1 MSQLK
6 ILVVE
11 DEVIVARDIQS
22 QLAALGHTCVGHAM
36 TGAQA
41 MTLAGTLN
49 PELVLMDIQLAGDI
63 DGIVAA
69 QTIHDQFFIPV
80 VFMTSFSADAIIA
93 RAKLTEPYGYLL
105 KPFQERELHSV
116 IEMARY
122 KHQAEVKLHD
132 NARQL
137 RALSQKVL
145 QVQESERR
153 RMALDLHDEVGQ
165 SLTALKINLES
176 YERFKDQSPEALN
189 AENLAIVMTAL
200 QQVRQLALALHP
212 SMLDQLGLVPALR
225 WMAKEM
231 AGRSGFTVRFET
243 REAEV
248 SGRLHPDLETVCFRI
263 AQEALTNIAR
273 HAGATEV
280 DIALSIQDQTV
291 TLILKDN
298 GCGFDEPMARA
309 RAVNCHSLGLL
320 GMHERA
326 LLIGGELDV
335 VSQPGR
341 GCTVRMRCPWRQLE
355 DDE

>member
-1 MSQLK
+1 MSELK
-6 ILVVE
+6 MLVVE

-22 QLAALGHTCVGHAM
+22 QLAMLGHKCVGHAM
-36 TGAQA
+36 TGSQA
-41 MTLAGTLN
+41 IALAGTLH
-49 PELVLMDIQLAGDI
+49 PDLVLMDIQLAGDM

-80 VFMTSFSADAIIA
+80 VFMTAFSADAIIA

-116 IEMARY
+116 VEMARY
-122 KHQAEVKLHD
+122 KHQAEVKLRD
-132 NARQL
+132 NAVQL

-153 RMALDLHDEVGQ
+153 RVARDLHDEVGQ

-176 YERFKDQSPEALN
+176 HHRFKDQTPQELN
-189 AENLAIVMTAL
+189 AENLAIVMAAL

-225 WMAKEM
+225 WMAKEV
-231 AGRSGFTVRFET
+231 AARSGFNVQFET

-273 HAGATEV
+273 HAGATQV
-280 DIALSIQDQTV
+280 DIALSIQEQTV
-291 TLILKDN
+291 TLTLKDN
-298 GCGFDEPMARA
+298 GCGFDESLARN
-309 RAVNCHSLGLL
+309 RAANCHSLGLL

-326 LLIGGELDV
+326 LLVGGELEIA
-335 VSQPGR
+335 SQPGQ
-341 GCTVRMRCPWRQLE
+341 GCIVRLRCPLRQFE
-355 DDE
+355 ADE